1 MAINFFEYVGETSA
15 KKVSEKLRAMINQ
28 PDELVKLRQYL
39 IDNDADFNRD
49 LFVSFF
55 EQNLAERK
63 GAKQDYTPTEVANL
77 MWNIQ
82 DVENVKSVY
91 DPTGGTGSLL
101 VNALETDKEVN
112 YNELDDEAYEFAKL
126 NALLRNKTFENYR
139 LGDALNIED
148 GKQFDLIIAN
158 PPYSLPYK
166 PDNYSFTLFEQAGKK
181 APKSKADYAF
191 ISMIVDRLKDNGSAS
206 VLLPHG
212 VLFRGAA
219 EGKLR
224 EQLIKNNY
232 LDAVIGLPDNLF
244 FGTGIPT
251 VLLILKKQRDRED
264 VLFIDAS
271 KGFKKNKQ
279 VNVLTEEHQNK
290 IIETYHTRHD
300 IDKYAH
306 VTTLKEIEENDFNLN
321 IPRYVDTFEPE
332 PRIDLDE
339 NSRQLIEINRQIGIY
354 ESELFDM
361 EGQIIQTAT
370 GDPVEEE
377 EILKKMSLLI
387 SLWEQ
392 RGKILRQRKQ
402 AFLQRMFV

>member
-1 MAINFFEYVGETSA
+1 M
-15 KKVSEKLRAMINQ
+15 
-28 PDELVKLRQYL
+28 
-39 IDNDADFNRD
+39 
-49 LFVSFF
+49 
-55 EQNLAERK
+55 AERK

-82 DVENVKSVY
+82 DVESAKSVY

-101 VNALETDKEVN
+101 INALETDKEVN

-126 NALLRNKTFENYR
+126 NALLRNKTVDNYH

-158 PPYSLPYK
+158 PPYSIPYK
-166 PDNYSFTLFEQAGKK
+166 PDDYNFTLFERAGKK

-191 ISMIVDRLKDNGSAS
+191 IAMIVDRLKDTGSAS

-212 VLFRGAA
+212 VLFRGSA

-232 LDAVIGLPDNLF
+232 LDAVIGLPDKLF

-251 VLLILKKQRDRED
+251 VLLILKKQRDRQD
-264 VLFIDAS
+264 ILFIDAS
-271 KGFKKNKQ
+271 KGFQNNKQ
-279 VNVLTEEHQNK
+279 VNVLTEEYQNK
-290 IIETYHTRHD
+290 IIETYHARHD
-300 IDKYAH
+300 VDKYAH

-339 NSRQLIEINRQIGIY
+339 NSRQLIEVNRQIGIY

-361 EGQIIQTAT
+361 EGQIIQTNT

-392 RGKILRQRKQ
+392 RGEILRQRKQ

>member
-1 MAINFFEYVGETSA
+1 MTVNFFEYVGETSA
-15 KKVSEKLRAMINQ
+15 KKVSEKLRAMIDQ
-28 PDELVKLRQYL
+28 PDELTRLRQYL
-39 IDNDADFNRD
+39 IDNNADFNRD

-82 DVENVKSVY
+82 DVESAKSVY

-101 VNALETDKEVN
+101 INALETDKEVN

-126 NALLRNKTFENYR
+126 NALLRNKTVDNYQ

-158 PPYSLPYK
+158 PPYSIPYK
-166 PDNYSFTLFEQAGKK
+166 PDDYNFTLFERAGKK

-191 ISMIVDRLKDNGSAS
+191 IAMIVDRLKDTGSAS

-212 VLFRGAA
+212 VLFRGSA

-251 VLLILKKQRDRED
+251 VLLILKKQRDRQD
-264 VLFIDAS
+264 ILFIDAS
-271 KGFKKNKQ
+271 KGFQKNKQ
-279 VNVLTEEHQNK
+279 VNVLTEEYQNK
-290 IIETYHTRHD
+290 IIETYHARHD
-300 IDKYAH
+300 VDKYAH

-339 NSRQLIEINRQIGIY
+339 NSRQLIEVNRKIGIY

-361 EGQIIQTAT
+361 EGQIIQTNT

-392 RGKILRQRKQ
+392 RGEILRQRKQ

>member
-1 MAINFFEYVGETSA
+1 
-15 KKVSEKLRAMINQ
+15 MINK
-28 PDELVKLRQYL
+28 PDELTKLRQYL
-39 IDNDADFNRD
+39 IDNNADFKRD

-82 DVENVKSVY
+82 DVESAKNVY

-101 VNALETDKEVN
+101 INALENDKEVN
-112 YNELDDEAYEFAKL
+112 YNELDDEAYEFAEL
-126 NALLRNKTFENYR
+126 NALLRNKTVENYH

-158 PPYSLPYK
+158 PPYSIPYK
-166 PDNYSFTLFEQAGKK
+166 PDDYNFTLFERVGKK

-191 ISMIVDRLKDNGSAS
+191 IAMIVDRLKDTGSAS

-212 VLFRGAA
+212 VLFRGSA

-251 VLLILKKQRDRED
+251 VLLILKKQRDRQD
-264 VLFIDAS
+264 ILFIDAS
-271 KGFKKNKQ
+271 KGFQKNKQ
-279 VNVLTEEHQNK
+279 VNVLTEEYQNK
-290 IIETYHTRHD
+290 IIETYHARHD
-300 IDKYAH
+300 VDKYAH

-339 NSRQLIEINRQIGIY
+339 NSRQLIEVNRQIGIY

-361 EGQIIQTAT
+361 EGQIIQTNT

-392 RGKILRQRKQ
+392 RGEILRQRKQ